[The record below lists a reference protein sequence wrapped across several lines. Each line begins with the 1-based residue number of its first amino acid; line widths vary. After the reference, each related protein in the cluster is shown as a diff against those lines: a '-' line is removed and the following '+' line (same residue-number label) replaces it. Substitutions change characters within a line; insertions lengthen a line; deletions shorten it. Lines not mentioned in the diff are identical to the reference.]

1 MDDELREVY
10 NRIIEQGANEA
21 FVPEREDEGLAM
33 VVEAVEVEEVETVE
47 NDRIDGAIVSDMVQ
61 NSEDIVEEGVMPI
74 RKASTNDSV
83 SL

>member
-74 RKASTNDSV
+74 QKASTNDSV